1 MMQSRL
7 RSAVPQVRKH
17 LRRVPAS
24 LAAATLGTALLL
36 AAAAPVSAATTS
48 TAPAASATTTVT
60 AAQST
65 PDTPAAYEWAHI
77 STYNTYKACNTVGQT
92 YEANGQYIPYK
103 CVEHTSGAYFVWW
116 LSILVYV

>member
-7 RSAVPQVRKH
+7 RSTVPQVRKH
-17 LRRVPAS
+17 LRRIPAS

-48 TAPAASATTTVT
+48 IAPAASATT
-60 AAQST
+60 AARST
-65 PDTPAAYEWAHI
+65 PDTPAAYAWVHI
-77 STYNTYKACNTVGQT
+77 HTYNTYKACNTVGQT